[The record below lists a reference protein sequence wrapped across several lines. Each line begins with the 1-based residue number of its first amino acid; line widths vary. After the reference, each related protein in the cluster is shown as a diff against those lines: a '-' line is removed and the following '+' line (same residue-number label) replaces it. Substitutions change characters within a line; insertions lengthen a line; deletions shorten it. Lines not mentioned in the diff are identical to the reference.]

1 MKTTLS
7 PRRHR
12 AGILLVECIV
22 YLAVFALILS
32 GGLAAFYF
40 CWDNS
45 KALIGTTDD
54 LAAALHAGEGWRADI
69 RTATGPI
76 ERTAIRNGEDLVIP
90 AGTNIISYRFVA
102 DTVTRAT
109 TASPGERLV
118 LSHVKLSRMLADPR
132 GDLRAWRWD
141 LKLAP
146 RRAQIKLPL
155 EYTFAAVPA
164 HP

>member
-1 MKTTLS
+1 MAYFYS
-7 PRRHR
+7 PTV
-12 AGILLVECIV
+12 IQQKIPV
-22 YLAVFALILS
+22 
-32 GGLAAFYF
+32 
-40 CWDNS
+40 
-45 KALIGTTDD
+45 
-54 LAAALHAGEGWRADI
+54 ADI
-69 RTATGPI
+69 TP
-76 ERTAIRNGEDLVIP
+76 L
-90 AGTNIISYRFVA
+90 
-102 DTVTRAT
+102 
-109 TASPGERLV
+109 ERLV